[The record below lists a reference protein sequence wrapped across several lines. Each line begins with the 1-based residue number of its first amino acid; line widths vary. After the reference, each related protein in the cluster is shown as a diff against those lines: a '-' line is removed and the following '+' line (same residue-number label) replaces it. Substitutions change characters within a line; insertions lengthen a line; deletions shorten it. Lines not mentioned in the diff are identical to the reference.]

1 MSLLSTL
8 ALWFSRWQKPS
19 AGASVAQA
27 ASPQRVVTHETQS
40 FGETLAK
47 IAESQVGHH
56 EQGGNNLGPDVV
68 EYQKATW
75 MTPGAWPW
83 CAAFVCWCVWH
94 AIITQGLSPAWKRPR
109 TAGAYDLEEWA
120 VGKYGAMFNAF
131 KVFASN
137 PMKPDTWPRR
147 GDIVTF
153 TYSHTGIVTGY
164 NPTTKRLQTVEG
176 NAGMSLTSDSS
187 KGDGVVAKEQ
197 HITKV
202 RRLIRYVG

>member
-1 MSLLSTL
+1 MNLFTSI

-19 AGASVAQA
+19 ASSAVAYASDV
-27 ASPQRVVTHETQS
+27 PQVIAHETQS
-40 FGETLAK
+40 FPETLAK

-56 EQGGNNLGPDVV
+56 ELGGNNLGPDVV

-75 MTPGAWPW
+75 LTPGAWPW
-83 CAAFVCWCVWH
+83 CAAFVCWCVWRT
-94 AIITQGLSPAWKRPR
+94 ILTLGMSPVWKRPR

-120 VGKYGAMFNAF
+120 VGKYGAMFNTF
-131 KVFASN
+131 KVFASHPTN
-137 PMKPDTWPRR
+137 PETWPRR

-153 TYSHTGIVTGY
+153 TWAHTGIVTGY
-164 NPTTKRLQTVEG
+164 DQTTRRLQTVEG
-176 NAGMSLTSDSS
+176 NAGRSLTSDSA